1 MSDQAKLTAPSV
13 GPMALKAEDKAM
25 PRPLTRPRAA
35 TGHESLM
42 RRKTAVKHVEVRPC
56 AAALCSSS
64 AGSSAAGPTS
74 GSRGGAA

>member
-1 MSDQAKLTAPSV
+1 M
-13 GPMALKAEDKAM
+13 KAEDKAM

-35 TGHESLM
+35 AEHESLM
-42 RRKTAVKHVEVRPC
+42 RRKTAVKHIEARDC

-64 AGSSAAGPTS
+64 AGSSAACPTS